1 MLSNKYIAIE
11 GPIGVG
17 KSSLAEILANKLG
30 AKIVREE
37 AEENPFLTEFYKD
50 IRRHAFQTQLFFLL
64 SRYRQQ
70 RDLHQ
75 TDLFH
80 KGMVSDYMFVK
91 DRIFA
96 NLTLDDNEL
105 KLYEQIHSV
114 LNAHVLKPDLVI
126 YLQANTETLL
136 RRIGLRGRKSEKRIT
151 AEYLDEINQAYNY
164 YFFHYQDSP
173 LMMINTNDIDF
184 VHRDADMND
193 LLKKLED
200 MKKGTL
206 NYTPVSIRK

>member
-17 KSSLAEILANKLG
+17 KTSLAEILAQKLG
-30 AKIVREE
+30 ARIVREE
-37 AEENPFLTEFYKD
+37 AEENPFLAEFYKD
-50 IRRHAFQTQLFFLL
+50 VRRHAFQTQLFFLL

-80 KGMVSDYMFVK
+80 KGMVSDYLFVK

-105 KLYEQIHSV
+105 KLYEQIHDV
-114 LNAHVLKPDLVI
+114 LNAQVLKPDLVI
-126 YLQANTETLL
+126 YLQASTETLL
-136 RRIGLRGRKSEKRIT
+136 RRIRLRGRRFEKTIT
-151 AEYLDEINQAYNY
+151 AEYLEEINRAYNY
-164 YFFHYQDSP
+164 YFFHYQETP
-173 LMMINTNDIDF
+173 LMMVNTNDIDF
-184 VHRDADMND
+184 VHRDVDLND
-193 LLKKLED
+193 LLKHLEG
-200 MKKGTL
+200 MKRGTL
-206 NYTPVSIRK
+206 QYTPISIRK

>member
-17 KSSLAEILANKLG
+17 KTSLAEILAQKLG

-37 AEENPFLTEFYKD
+37 AEANPFLTEFYKD
-50 IRRHAFQTQLFFLL
+50 VRRHAFQTQLFFLL

-70 RDLHQ
+70 RELHQ

-105 KLYEQIHSV
+105 KLYEQIHAI

-126 YLQANTETLL
+126 YLQAGTETLL
-136 RRIGLRGRKSEKRIT
+136 RRIKMRGRKFEKTIT
-151 AEYLDEINQAYNY
+151 SEYLDEINQAYNY
-164 YFFHYQDSP
+164 YFFHYQETP
-173 LMMINTNDIDF
+173 LMVVNTNGIDF
-184 VHRDADMND
+184 VHRDADLGD
-193 LLKKLED
+193 LLEHLES
-200 MKKGTL
+200 MQKGTV
-206 NYTPVSIRK
+206 YYQPISIRK

>member
-1 MLSNKYIAIE
+1 MLSNKYIALE

-17 KSSLAEILANKLG
+17 KTSLAEILAQKLG
-30 AKIVREE
+30 AKVVREE
-37 AEENPFLTEFYKD
+37 AEANPFLSEFYKD
-50 IRRHAFQTQLFFLL
+50 VRRHAFQTQLFFLL

-105 KLYEQIHSV
+105 KLYEQIHAI
-114 LNAHVLKPDLVI
+114 LNAHVLRPDLVI
-126 YLQANTETLL
+126 YLQANTDTLL
-136 RRIGLRGRKSEKRIT
+136 RRIKMRGRKFEKSIT

-164 YFFHYQDSP
+164 YFFHYQETP
-173 LMMINTNDIDF
+173 LMVVNTNGIDF
-184 VHRDADMND
+184 VHRDADLGD
-193 LLKKLED
+193 LLEH
-200 MKKGTL
+200 MESMQKGTV
-206 NYTPVSIRK
+206 YYQPVSIRK

>member
-17 KSSLAEILANKLG
+17 KTSLAEILAHKLG

-37 AEENPFLTEFYKD
+37 TEVNPFLTEFYKD

-64 SRYRQQ
+64 SRFRQQ
-70 RDLHQ
+70 RELHQ

-96 NLTLDDNEL
+96 NITLDDNEL
-105 KLYEQIHSV
+105 KLYEQIHAI
-114 LNAHVLKPDLVI
+114 LNASVLKPDLVI
-126 YLQANTETLL
+126 YLQANAETLHK
-136 RRIGLRGRKSEKRIT
+136 RIALRGRKFEKHIS
-151 AEYLDEINQAYNY
+151 AEYLEQINQAYNY
-164 YFFHYQDSP
+164 YFFHYQETP
-173 LMMINTNDIDF
+173 LMVVNTNDIDF
-184 VHRDADMND
+184 VHRDADLDD
-193 LLKKLED
+193 LLEHMGKVS
-200 MKKGTL
+200 KGTL
-206 NYTPVSIRK
+206 YYQPVSIKK

>member
-1 MLSNKYIAIE
+1 MLSNKYIALE

-17 KSSLAEILANKLG
+17 KTSLAEILAQKLG
-30 AKIVREE
+30 AKVVREE
-37 AEENPFLTEFYKD
+37 AEANPFLSEFYKD
-50 IRRHAFQTQLFFLL
+50 VRRHAFQTQLFFLL

-105 KLYEQIHSV
+105 KLYEQIHAI
-114 LNAHVLKPDLVI
+114 LNAHVLRPDLVI
-126 YLQANTETLL
+126 YLQANTDTLL
-136 RRIGLRGRKSEKRIT
+136 RRIKMRGGKFEESIT

-164 YFFHYQDSP
+164 YFFHYQETP
-173 LMMINTNDIDF
+173 LMVVNTNGIYF
-184 VHRDADMND
+184 VHRDADLGD
-193 LLKKLED
+193 LLEH
-200 MKKGTL
+200 MESMQKGTV
-206 NYTPVSIRK
+206 YYQPVSIRK